1 MDQNRKTIDQLAGKL
16 VGALGIDR
24 WNHEYTAILGVVD
37 ELVHGAVSKANAEQT
52 ELLKQ
57 LIASVDR
64 TNELLSIIAR
74 LSGAVIATEPSPI
87 PFESLSK

>member
-64 TNELLSIIAR
+64 TNELLAKIVPVSGTVNAAKSASDSI
-74 LSGAVIATEPSPI
+74 
-87 PFESLSK
+87 